1 MVFIR
6 PMLEYACAIWNP
18 SSVGM
23 VQDIERVQRRFTKR
37 LRGLRLLS
45 YEDHLAYLHLDKLEN
60 RQRRADL
67 ITVFKVLHGLLAID
81 VTNIGVQLS
90 MAATRSH
97 GLGLIVHRAINN
109 TVGKK
114 TFSFRMSPKWN
125 SLSMAAK
132 SFSTLKTFKN
142 TCG

>member
-1 MVFIR
+1 
-6 PMLEYACAIWNP
+6 
-18 SSVGM
+18 M
-23 VQDIERVQRRFTKR
+23 VQNIKIVQRRFTKQ

-45 YEDHLAYLHLDKLEN
+45 YEDRLAYLRLDKLED
-60 RQRRADL
+60 RRRRADL

-81 VTNIGVQLS
+81 ATIIDMQLS
-90 MAATRSH
+90 TAPTRCH

-109 TVGKK
+109 TVGK
-114 TFSFRMSPKWN
+114 TVIFRMSTKWN

-132 SFSTLKTFKN
+132 SSSTLRTFKN